1 MSTGTSAWAPQT
13 GGGTPQQAGP
23 PQPVPPQPVP
33 PYGWAPPPPASGQP
47 APPQPGNARP
57 PRLWL
62 WALVT
67 TIITVAAVAATAA
80 ITYSITQSAASSA
93 ATENTPAPA
102 DETPAPTFTS
112 AQADAA
118 KQAVCQAFDVSSKGM
133 QTQGGA
139 RLDGQP
145 NLPMLLRKLSGTV
158 SIQNAM
164 APATPADVAEPAQEV
179 VKTNLDLMNAALGQA
194 NIEEVQRATDAS
206 NDAID
211 ALVSAC
217 GLG

>member
-33 PYGWAPPPPASGQP
+33 PYGWAPPPPAGGPP
-47 APPQPGNARP
+47 APPQPNNARP

-67 TIITVAAVAATAA
+67 TIITVAAIAATAA
-80 ITYSITQSAASSA
+80 ITYSITRSTPVSA
-93 ATENTPAPA
+93 ATPSEDPEPSS
-102 DETPAPTFTS
+102 PTFT
-112 AQADAA
+112 AAQQADA

-139 RLDGQP
+139 RVDGQP
-145 NLPMLLRKLSGTV
+145 NLPMLLRSSLHRLDPERTR
-158 SIQNAM
+158 
-164 APATPADVAEPAQEV
+164 PRDPADVPNRRQV
-179 VKTNLDLMNAALGQA
+179 VTTNLDLMNAALGQA
-194 NIEEVQRATDAS
+194 NIDDVQQCDRR
-206 NDAID
+206 IQRRH
-211 ALVSAC
+211 
-217 GLG
+217 

>member
-13 GGGTPQQAGP
+13 GGGAPQQAGP

-33 PYGWAPPPPASGQP
+33 PYGWAPPPPAGGPP

-67 TIITVAAVAATAA
+67 TIITVAAIAATAA
-80 ITYSITQSAASSA
+80 ITYSITRSAPSSA
-93 ATENTPAPA
+93 ATPSAAP
-102 DETPAPTFTS
+102 EPTAPTFTA
-112 AQADAA
+112 AQRTDA

-158 SIQNAM
+158 SIQNALV
-164 APATPADVAEPAQEV
+164 PATPADVAEPAQQV

-194 NIEEVQRATDAS
+194 NIDDVQKATDAS

>member
-33 PYGWAPPPPASGQP
+33 PYGWAPPPGAGGPPS
-47 APPQPGNARP
+47 PPQPGNARP

-62 WALVT
+62 WALIT
-67 TIITVAAVAATAA
+67 TIITVAAIAATAA
-80 ITYSITQSAASSA
+80 VTYSITRSDASSVA
-93 ATENTPAPA
+93 AEEPSTPPSA
-102 DETPAPTFTS
+102 APTFTS
-112 AQADAA
+112 AQQADA

-133 QTQGGA
+133 QSQGGA